1 MKSSKT
7 KKKKQELQ
15 NRARGP
21 TTALFLKL
29 SRKAHGAPPFFL
41 IYELGPSDEV
51 SSLILFCC
59 SFVTSVYFFLCV
71 FFFFCWFLLAPC
83 YAFVR
88 RFLTFRISKNV
99 PRGTS
104 FVMCIPF
111 CTAFNVSSSSLC
123 ASSQR
128 CFVFTLTYICFYFLF
143 FLS

>member
-7 KKKKQELQ
+7 KKKQELQ

-71 FFFFCWFLLAPC
+71 FFFLL
-83 YAFVR
+83 V
-88 RFLTFRISKNV
+88 LTRSVLRI
-99 PRGTS
+99 RTA
-104 FVMCIPF
+104 IP
-111 CTAFNVSSSSLC
+111 NVSDFEECSPWD
-123 ASSQR
+123 
-128 CFVFTLTYICFYFLF
+128 LF
-143 FLS
+143 CYVYPLLYRF